1 MATKG
6 KESTLTLP
14 SPTTIQMSRVFDAPH
29 ELVWKALTDPQLIP
43 HWWGQRANK
52 TIVDTMDV
60 RVGGAWRYR
69 EIAPDGTE
77 HAFRGEYREL
87 RRPERIVY
95 TFEYEPMAGHI
106 VTDGVTLEDLG
117 DRTRIV
123 VTSTFASTEDR
134 DGMLQSGMESG
145 ANESWDRLAELLATL
160 K

>member
-14 SPTTIQMSRVFDAPH
+14 SPTTIQMSREFDAPRD
-29 ELVWKALTDPQLIP
+29 LVWKTLTDPQLVP
-43 HWWGQRANK
+43 QWWGQRANK
-52 TIVDTMDV
+52 TIVDRMDV
-60 RVGGAWRYR
+60 RPGGAWRYR
-69 EIAPDGTE
+69 EIAPDGAE
-77 HAFRGEYREL
+77 HAFRGEYKEL
-87 RRPERIVY
+87 REPERIVY

-106 VTDGVTLEDLG
+106 VTDDVTLEDLG
-117 DRTRIV
+117 GRTRIV

-145 ANESWDRLAELLATL
+145 ANESWDRLAELLATM